1 MKNKVQQFITEKSLF
16 IREDKLIL
24 GISGGADSVCL
35 MHVLL
40 ELGYSFELAHCNFNL
55 RGEESDADEYFV
67 KELAKEHQ
75 LKIHVKQFDT
85 LVYAAENKISTQ
97 MAARDLRYAWFEKL
111 RIKSSAKYLA
121 IAHHAN
127 DDVETF
133 FINLVRGSGLKG
145 FLGIKEK
152 NNAIVRPL
160 LSVSRLEIETV
171 SKR

>member
-16 IREDKLIL
+16 VREDKLIL

-67 KELAKEHQ
+67 DELAKKYQ
-75 LKIHVKQFDT
+75 LKIHVKHFDT
-85 LVYAAENKISTQ
+85 LIYAAENKISTQ

-111 RIKSSAKYLA
+111 RIKSNAKYLA

-127 DDVETF
+127 DDVEP
-133 FINLVRGSGLKG
+133 
-145 FLGIKEK
+145 FLLI
-152 NNAIVRPL
+152 
-160 LSVSRLEIETV
+160 
-171 SKR
+171 